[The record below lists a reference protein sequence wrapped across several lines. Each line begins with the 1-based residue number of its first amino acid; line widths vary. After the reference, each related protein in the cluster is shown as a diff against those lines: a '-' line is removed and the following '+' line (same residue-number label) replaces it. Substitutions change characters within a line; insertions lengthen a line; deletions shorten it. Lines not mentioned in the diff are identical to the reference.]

1 MDDKAI
7 IKKKYTYEEYLQLEK
22 DTDIRHEFWN
32 GEVFAMAG
40 GSRNHSEI
48 GGNIYSCLG
57 SNFKPQGCKVYQ
69 ADVKLEFEEEN
80 YYVYPDVVLTCDKND
95 NDEYLVRKPSLIVEV
110 LSKSTQE
117 YDRGKKLAQYRKIR
131 TLRYY
136 LLVSQTAVSVEVYGR
151 TNENSVFTYEAYES
165 MEDII
170 KLPALEF
177 EIPMSEVYKYI
188 TFVEE
193 T

>member
-1 MDDKAI
+1 MDKAI
-7 IKKKYTYEEYLQLEK
+7 EKRKYTYEEYLQLEK

-40 GSRNHSEI
+40 GSRSHSQLSY
-48 GGNIYSCLG
+48 NI
-57 SNFKPQGCKVYQ
+57 NRAVNDTFAPKGCFSYQ
-69 ADVKLEFEEEN
+69 ADVKVEFEEGN
-80 YYVYPDVVLTCDKND
+80 YYVYPDVVLTCDTND

-117 YDRGKKLAQYRKIR
+117 DDRGKKLAQYRKIR
-131 TLRYY
+131 SLRYY

-151 TNENSVFTYEAYES
+151 TNENLVFTYEAYES
-165 MEDII
+165 MEDTI

-177 EIPMSEVYKYI
+177 ELPMSEVYKYI
-188 TFVEE
+188 EFVEE
-193 T
+193 